1 MSGRLATISMT
12 HDQQFDLLANRIEG
26 ILKLL
31 ALQTASGRKAGEA
44 AVLLERAGLDRK
56 TIAEVLNTS
65 QDSVRSLLSQHKKQ
79 AKPKEK
85 GEELVS
91 EEQ

>member
-1 MSGRLATISMT
+1 MT
-12 HDQQFDLLANRIEG
+12 TDREFDLLASRIEC

-31 ALQTASGRKAGEA
+31 ALQTTSGKKAGEA
-44 AVLLERAGLDRK
+44 SVLLERAGLDRK

-79 AKPKEK
+79 TKPKEK
-85 GEELVS
+85 EAELVS

>member
-1 MSGRLATISMT
+1 MT